1 MLQVGRLLAG
11 DVHVA
16 LMSTRQPDWPLVSN
30 LREKF
35 PSKIHCAYGLH
46 PWWAHDVGEGGGY
59 VGGGSNVWVCGC
71 VCYICV
77 GSNVCVYVCVCCLH
91 RWWEHNVCMCVC
103 VCVTSVV
110 GAMCVCVCV
119 CVTSVVGA

>member
-16 LMSTRQPDWPLVSN
+16 LMSTRQPDWPLVAN

-46 PWWAHDVGEGGGY
+46 PWWARDVGEGRGY
-59 VGGGSNVWVCGC
+59 VGGGSNVCVCVVC
-71 VCYICV
+71 VCYIGG
-77 GSNVCVYVCVCCLH
+77 GSNV
-91 RWWEHNVCMCVC
+91 
-103 VCVTSVV
+103 
-110 GAMCVCVCV
+110 CVCVCV